1 MSSSSSSSSAVIVT
15 PPVDNPVNPVNV
27 TMTDAQF
34 ERLCGRIREGAET
47 PREQPQASVDSRFKV
62 NWTHFPALELGKA
75 GELDFWFI
83 SLEARLRAAQIPESA
98 WADKFMQC
106 PVVDEAV
113 KMRIIGLEA
122 LTYSTIRA
130 SILKEYGPIDPI
142 NFYRRAMFKVKGSN
156 REEVRDRLTQL
167 LAAHNRAAVDSRRE
181 SWSMTDLCYPFV
193 GAFPPAVSEQLEQQM
208 ALVFI
213 QPDPFTHLF
222 RLAPTQSLPA
232 ATLHLVHPQVPTVPT
247 PAQRPKVPAQK
258 RKNTELQGVLA
269 ALVDLLPKQKMQR
282 RFQGAEANPQCG
294 KCGGRCFDRGACPA
308 NNVTCFKCNKTGHFA
323 SVCRGSR
330 PPVTGSNGTPFPNR
344 NPQRRQYSVK
354 SIDFAEGITALFSV
368 AELST
373 ARVPVFLGMLTQI
386 SIG

>member
-1 MSSSSSSSSAVIVT
+1 MSSSVSSSSSSAAVDA
-15 PPVDNPVNPVNV
+15 PPVNNPINI

-34 ERLCGRIREGAET
+34 ERLCGHIRAGAET
-47 PREQPQASVDSRFKV
+47 PREQPQASVDARFKV
-62 NWTHFPALELGKA
+62 NWSHFPALELGKA

-113 KMRIIGLEA
+113 KMRIVGLEA
-122 LTYSTIRA
+122 QTYSSIRT

-167 LAAHNRAAVDSRRE
+167 LSAHNRAAVDSGRE
-181 SWSMTDLCYPFV
+181 SWSTTDLCYPFV
-193 GAFPPAVSEQLEQQM
+193 GAFSPAVSEQLEQQM
-208 ALVFI
+208 ALVSL

-222 RLAPTQSLPA
+222 RLAPSQTLPA
-232 ATLHLVHPQVPTVPT
+232 ASLHLVHPQVPTVPT
-247 PAQRPKVPAQK
+247 PAPKSQAPK

-269 ALVDLLPKQKMQR
+269 ALVDLLPKQKIQR
-282 RFQGAEANPQCG
+282 RFQGAKANSQCG
-294 KCGGRCFDRGACPA
+294 KCGGNCFDRGVCPA

-323 SVCRGSR
+323 SVCRVPR
-330 PPVTGSNGTPFPNR
+330 TPVSGTNGTPFPNR
-344 NPQRRQYSVK
+344 NPPRRQYSVK